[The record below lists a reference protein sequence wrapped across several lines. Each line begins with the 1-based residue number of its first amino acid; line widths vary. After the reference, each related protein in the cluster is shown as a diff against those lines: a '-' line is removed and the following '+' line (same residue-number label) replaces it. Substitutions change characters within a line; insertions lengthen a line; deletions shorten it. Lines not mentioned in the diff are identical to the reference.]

1 MKKACIWQFIIS
13 FFLSNLMFCQ
23 LDNDSVSL
31 KKNKSELRLRLGIDL
46 FQPIISQLDKDIN
59 GLELVGDF
67 QIKENLYISGE
78 IGTLNRNQQSELV
91 NFKTSGSYIK
101 IGGDFN
107 MYKNWTGMNNQIY
120 FISKLM

>member
-67 QIKENLYISGE
+67 QIKENIYILTNTVFS
-78 IGTLNRNQQSELV
+78 ILV
-91 NFKTSGSYIK
+91 N
-101 IGGDFN
+101 
-107 MYKNWTGMNNQIY
+107 M
-120 FISKLM
+120 LMVRKR